1 METGG
6 GCSQRAPNEGP
17 MDRAVLHSKPFLL
30 GRSCQC
36 TSNPSKGEP
45 RADLSDLS
53 EISIKDLCPGPGP
66 IRKIALTRGSWRALA
81 KWRAALVAVC
91 LHARMCP
98 CVHAYHDI
106 THMPGSSMLRP
117 VLCWQFATAWSSQQL
132 WGYRPHDAFKY
143 IEALQQG
150 SFSCFDG
157 SAVLPADAVNDD
169 FCDCADGSDEPG
181 TPACAG
187 VGLFYCRNAESIPK
201 LIYSSH
207 VADGI
212 CDCCDGS
219 DEWSSS
225 CPNTCSLDGPVL
237 RAQQQLGIEAP
248 HCCPGFPV
256 S

>member
-1 METGG
+1 MADAPKEHRTKDRWIELSCIQSPSCLGG
-6 GCSQRAPNEGP
+6 AASVRAILPRVSQELTSPTCLRFPLRTSAPARAPSV
-17 MDRAVLHSKPFLL
+17 D
-30 GRSCQC
+30 
-36 TSNPSKGEP
+36 
-45 RADLSDLS
+45 
-53 EISIKDLCPGPGP
+53 
-66 IRKIALTRGSWRALA
+66 IALTRGSWRALA

-132 WGYRPHDAFKY
+132 WGYRPHAAFKY